1 MKRRQFVFGIFGA
14 AAVGLCGTRYLSS
27 PLASKDLKPLVEFS
41 KTGHALGTKVIISV
55 FHSNETQAKAAL
67 NEAFQAIDEV
77 ENLMS
82 LYRPDSQLAQLNKHG
97 FLKNPHR
104 DLVQVLE
111 SAVQLSKQ
119 SRGAFD
125 ISVQPLWKTYET
137 AANQDR
143 LPSPTEIEE
152 AQKSIDWSSIEISSN
167 AVSLRKNGMALTLN
181 GIAQGFA
188 ADAASTVLKAHG
200 IQHALIDSGE
210 ISTVGSPVQKDQWN
224 IAIKHPR
231 QTDSYLGLT
240 ALNGRCLATSGDYES
255 TFTNNFE
262 QHHLLDPRTG
272 ESPRELSS
280 VTIAAPTAMEA
291 DALST
296 AVFLMGLE
304 KGKELIETLPNV
316 DALFVDK
323 ANHTSRTGNFPLMS

>member
-14 AAVGLCGTRYLSS
+14 AAIGLCGTRYLSS
-27 PLASKDLKPLVEFS
+27 PLASKDLNSLAKFS
-41 KTGHALGTKVIISV
+41 KTGHALGSKVVISV
-55 FHSNETQAKAAL
+55 FHSNETQAQTAL
-67 NEAFQAIDEV
+67 DEAFQAIEQV

-82 LYRPDSQLAQLNKHG
+82 LYRTDSQLVQLNKRG

-119 SRGAFD
+119 SEGAFD
-125 ISVQPLWKTYET
+125 ISVQPLWQAYEI
-137 AANQDR
+137 AAKKDR
-143 LPSPTEIEE
+143 LPSESELAT
-152 AQKSIDWSSIEISSN
+152 AQEKVDWSKIEITSN
-167 AVSLRKNGMALTLN
+167 TVALRKQGMALTLN

-188 ADAASTVLKAHG
+188 ADAASTVLKAYG

-210 ISTVGSPVQKDQWN
+210 ISTVGSPVNREEWN

-231 QTDSYLGLT
+231 QTDSYLGLA
-240 ALNGRCLATSGDYES
+240 ALQGRCLATSGDYES
-255 TFTNNFE
+255 TFTDNFE

-272 ESPRELSS
+272 KSPRELSS

-304 KGKELIETLPNV
+304 KGKELIESLPNI

-323 ANHTSRTGNFPLMS
+323 TNHTSRTGNFPLMS